1 MFNAARPVSRLLLLL
16 LVMSLVAPLTEA
28 SKTSTG
34 KRTASKSGKRVSK
47 KKGSKGR
54 PTARRMSRKARLR
67 WQRQLAYARAV
78 QHQSKIQSSL
88 TEAWSAAHT
97 APDFTRPAAAMGGP
111 SSEPEPAS
119 MSVPREPGAAQPV
132 AKAADPNAPESAD
145 AVVLNPLVAAFE
157 ESLAARGHTADNQ
170 GFIIETMKGEVL
182 ADHNADV
189 PFNPASVVKIAT
201 SLVAIARHGPEYRFR
216 TVIYTDGSVDAATQT
231 LNGSVYLVGSGD
243 PAFCYENAML
253 LADQLNRSGIRTVH
267 GNLIVQGQFYFNF
280 SAARDAAAKNLFKTL
295 NPDLWTKEMSN
306 AYPRFLAMRAA
317 GDSRIA
323 AGAEQDSASQ
333 AAAGG
338 QTRPRIVSGTD
349 GGRPSLKITGEILT
363 DSTVSTARMHVLA
376 VHTSLPLVRVLKV
389 LNDFS
394 DNWMATAIGQLVGGP
409 DSVEQFLQTA
419 VGLKSEETRIVTAS
433 GLGTNL
439 ISPRGT
445 LQILRKLIAY
455 LEREGLGIHDLLPVA
470 GVDAG
475 TLGRRFTDQFRGSVV
490 AKTGT
495 LGSQGVSA
503 LAGVAYTKNKG
514 PLLFVIYNRGRS
526 IPSFR
531 VAQDET
537 IRKVITLYGGP
548 APLRYTAL
556 GAPRLVDGGGS
567 VPSLSIQ
574 K

>member
-1 MFNAARPVSRLLLLL
+1 ML
-16 LVMSLVAPLTEA
+16 SLVVPLTEA
-28 SKTSTG
+28 SKQSG
-34 KRTASKSGKRVSK
+34 SRTAKRATSKKSGKRVTK
-47 KKGSKGR
+47 KKSTRRR

-67 WQRQLAYARAV
+67 WLRQLAYARAV
-78 QHQSKIQSSL
+78 QHQSKIQNSL

-97 APDFTRPAAAMGGP
+97 APEFSRPAAAMSGP
-111 SSEPEPAS
+111 SSGEAEPAA
-119 MSVPREPGAAQPV
+119 MSVPREGTPAAAAAKPV
-132 AKAADPNAPESAD
+132 DPNAAD
-145 AVVLNPLVAAFE
+145 AADVVLLNPLVAAFQ
-157 ESLAARGHTADNQ
+157 ESLEARGHVADNQ
-170 GFIIETMKGEVL
+170 GFIVETMNGEVL

-216 TVIYTDGSVDAATQT
+216 TVVYTDGSLDAATQT
-231 LNGSVYLVGSGD
+231 LNGSIYVVGSGD

-253 LADQLNRSGIRTVH
+253 LADQLNQSGIRTVN
-267 GNLIVQGQFYFNF
+267 GNLVVQGQFYFNF
-280 SAARDAAAKNLFKTL
+280 SAARDVSAKSFLKTL
-295 NPDLWTKEMSN
+295 SPQSWTKEMTN
-306 AYPRFLAMRAA
+306 AYPRFLAMKAA

-323 AGAEQDSASQ
+323 GATEQDSAGSER
-333 AAAGG
+333 
-338 QTRPRIVSGTD
+338 TRPRVVSPMTN
-349 GGRPSLKITGEILT
+349 GRPSLTITGETIT
-363 DSTVSTARMHVLA
+363 DGSINTSGLHMLA

-389 LNDFS
+389 LNDYS
-394 DNWMATAIGQLVGGP
+394 DNWMAAAIGQLVGGP

-470 GVDAG
+470 GVDSG

-503 LAGVAYTKNKG
+503 LAGVAYTRNKG
-514 PLLFVIYNRGRS
+514 PLLFVIYNRGRY

-548 APLRYTAL
+548 APLRYSGL
-556 GAPRLVDGGGS
+556 SGLRLVGGGGQ
-567 VPSLSIQ
+567 VPSLSVQ

>member
-1 MFNAARPVSRLLLLL
+1 MSKRARQRW
-16 LVMSLVAPLTEA
+16 
-28 SKTSTG
+28 
-34 KRTASKSGKRVSK
+34 
-47 KKGSKGR
+47 
-54 PTARRMSRKARLR
+54 LR
-67 WQRQLAYARAV
+67 QVAYARAV
-78 QHQSKIQSSL
+78 QHQTKIQSSL

-97 APDFTRPAAAMGGP
+97 APEFGRPAAAGGP
-111 SSEPEPAS
+111 SSADAEPAS
-119 MSVPREPGAAQPV
+119 MTVPREPATGQPASV
-132 AKAADPNAPESAD
+132 KPTDPNAADAAD
-145 AVVLNPLVAAFE
+145 AVTLNPLVAAFE
-157 ESLAARGHTADNQ
+157 ESLEARGHTADNQ
-170 GFIIETMKGEVL
+170 GFIVETMKGEVL

-216 TVIYTDGSVDAATQT
+216 TVIYTDGTVDPATQT
-231 LNGSVYLVGSGD
+231 LNGSVYVVGSGD

-253 LADQLNRSGIRTVH
+253 LADQLNRSGIRTIH
-267 GNLIVQGQFYFNF
+267 GNLIIQGQFYFNF
-280 SAARDAAAKNLFKTL
+280 SAAREAAAKNLFRTL

-323 AGAEQDSASQ
+323 GGSEQDSTSQ
-333 AAAGG
+333 GAAA
-338 QTRPRIVSGTD
+338 QTRPRVVSGD
-349 GGRPSLKITGEILT
+349 AGRPSLKITGETTT
-363 DSTVSTARMHVLA
+363 DSAINTARMHVLA

-409 DSVEQFLQTA
+409 DSVAQFLQTA

-455 LEREGLGIHDLLPVA
+455 LEREGLGLHDLLPVA

-503 LAGVAYTKNKG
+503 LAGVAYTRNKG

-537 IRKVITLYGGP
+537 IRKLITLYGGP
-548 APLRYTAL
+548 APLRYSSF
-556 GAPRLVDGGGS
+556 GAPRLVDGTGP